1 MIIFHWFVIFLFVN
15 CARGGV
21 YMIKFLLSF
30 IFCFSF
36 SFSQEKVNA
45 VDTYY
50 AQLDK
55 ANNTYIAAAKH
66 KKEDKKSPFRK
77 RHHKRKRKIRYPSRG
92 K

>member
-1 MIIFHWFVIFLFVN
+1 MMVLCVN
-15 CARGGV
+15 WDRRSI

-36 SFSQEKVNA
+36 SLSQEKMNA

-55 ANNTYIAAAKH
+55 VNNTYIAAAKN